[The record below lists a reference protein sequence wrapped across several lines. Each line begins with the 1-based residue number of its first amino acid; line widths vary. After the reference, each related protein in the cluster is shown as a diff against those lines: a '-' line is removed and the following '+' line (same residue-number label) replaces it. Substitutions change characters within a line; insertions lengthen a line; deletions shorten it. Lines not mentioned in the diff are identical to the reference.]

1 LTVVEE
7 SRGEDEPEVTGGT
20 RIVMLGF
27 GLFLF
32 FFGLP
37 FAAGGGFTLFEG
49 LGVLPDSYGF
59 DPFLV
64 CFSLP
69 FLGVGLA
76 FVAGGIKMV
85 VSGVLGKDMGLRI
98 GGDDDDEDDDGVH
111 GREHHESGRSNT
123 AFAYI
128 SREALLAQIHG
139 TEGSVEDTASS
150 ATGPIVEEE
159 RTSED
164 ILAPQQAENPGE
176 RVPQASQEA
185 GEVPS
190 QPSETQEGGAGFWN
204 LGDGADSS

>member
-1 LTVVEE
+1 MEE
-7 SRGEDEPEVTGGT
+7 RRGEDEPEVTGRT

-85 VSGVLGKDMGLRI
+85 VGGVLGKDMGLRI

-123 AFAYI
+123 AFAYP

-139 TEGSVEDTASS
+139 TEGSVEGTASS
-150 ATGPIVEEE
+150 ATEPIVEEE

-164 ILAPQQAENPGE
+164 ILAPQHTENPGE
-176 RVPQASQEA
+176 GVPQAANGAEDVTA
-185 GEVPS
+185 
-190 QPSETQEGGAGFWN
+190 QPFETMEGGTGFWN
-204 LGDGADSS
+204 LGDGADSR

>member
-1 LTVVEE
+1 VEE
-7 SRGEDEPEVTGGT
+7 NQGEEKREVTGAT
-20 RIVMLGF
+20 RIGMLGF

-37 FAAGGGFTLFEG
+37 FAAGGGFTLLEG

-85 VSGVLGKDMGLRI
+85 VGGVLGKDMGLRI
-98 GGDDDDEDDDGVH
+98 GGDDDDEDHDDAPD
-111 GREHHESGRSNT
+111 REHDESGRSNT
-123 AFAYI
+123 AFAYP

-139 TEGSVEDTASS
+139 TEVFVEQTTSSVEAPL
-150 ATGPIVEEE
+150 AEEDN
-159 RTSED
+159 TSEET
-164 ILAPQQAENPGE
+164 LAPQQAKDHGE
-176 RVPQASQEA
+176 GVPQAAKGAEDVTA
-185 GEVPS
+185 
-190 QPSETQEGGAGFWN
+190 QPSKTTEGGTGFWN

>member
-1 LTVVEE
+1 MEE

-139 TEGSVEDTASS
+139 TEGSVEGTASS
-150 ATGPIVEEE
+150 ATEPIVEEE
-159 RTSED
+159 RTSEES
-164 ILAPQQAENPGE
+164 LAPQQAKDHGE
-176 RVPQASQEA
+176 GVPQAAKGAEDVTA
-185 GEVPS
+185 
-190 QPSETQEGGAGFWN
+190 QPSETMEGGTGFWD
-204 LGDGADSS
+204 LGDGADSR

>member
-1 LTVVEE
+1 MEE
-7 SRGEDEPEVTGGT
+7 NQGEEKREVTGGT
-20 RIVMLGF
+20 RIVMLGV

-37 FAAGGGFTLFEG
+37 FAAGGGFTLLEG

-85 VSGVLGKDMGLRI
+85 VGGVLGKDMGLRI
-98 GGDDDDEDDDGVH
+98 GGDDDDEDHDDAPD
-111 GREHHESGRSNT
+111 REHDESGRSNT
-123 AFAYI
+123 AFAYP

-139 TEGSVEDTASS
+139 TASTKATPSIEEVQTEEASTPEATEDEEASP
-150 ATGPIVEEE
+150 A
-159 RTSED
+159 
-164 ILAPQQAENPGE
+164 
-176 RVPQASQEA
+176 
-185 GEVPS
+185 EVP
-190 QPSETQEGGAGFWN
+190 PSEESTTVDGGFWN
-204 LGDGADSS
+204 LSKDE

>member
-1 LTVVEE
+1 MEE
-7 SRGEDEPEVTGGT
+7 PRGEDEPEVTGRT

-85 VSGVLGKDMGLRI
+85 VGGVLGKDMGLRI

-139 TEGSVEDTASS
+139 TEGSVEGTASS
-150 ATGPIVEEE
+150 ATEPIVEEE
-159 RTSED
+159 RTSEES
-164 ILAPQQAENPGE
+164 LAPQQAKDHGE
-176 RVPQASQEA
+176 GVPQAAKGAEDVTA
-185 GEVPS
+185 
-190 QPSETQEGGAGFWN
+190 QPSETMEGGTGFWD
-204 LGDGADSS
+204 LGDGADSR

>member
-1 LTVVEE
+1 MTVVEE
-7 SRGEDEPEVTGGT
+7 PRGEDEPEVTGRT

-85 VSGVLGKDMGLRI
+85 VGGVLGKDMGLRI
-98 GGDDDDEDDDGVH
+98 GGDDDDEDHDDAPD
-111 GREHHESGRSNT
+111 REHDESGRSNT

-139 TEGSVEDTASS
+139 TEAFGEDTTSSVEAPLT
-150 ATGPIVEEE
+150 EEDN
-159 RTSED
+159 TSEET
-164 ILAPQQAENPGE
+164 LAPQQAKDHGE
-176 RVPQASQEA
+176 GVPQAAKGAEDVTA
-185 GEVPS
+185 
-190 QPSETQEGGAGFWN
+190 QPSKTMEGGTGFWD
-204 LGDGADSS
+204 LGDGADSR

>member
-1 LTVVEE
+1 VEE
-7 SRGEDEPEVTGGT
+7 NQGEEKREVTGAT
-20 RIVMLGF
+20 RIGMLGF

-37 FAAGGGFTLFEG
+37 FAAGGGFTLLEG

-85 VSGVLGKDMGLRI
+85 VGGVLGKDMGLRI
-98 GGDDDDEDDDGVH
+98 GGDDDDEDHDDAPD
-111 GREHHESGRSNT
+111 REHDESGRSNT
-123 AFAYI
+123 AFAYP

-139 TEGSVEDTASS
+139 TEVFVEQTTSSVEAPL
-150 ATGPIVEEE
+150 AEEDN
-159 RTSED
+159 TSEET
-164 ILAPQQAENPGE
+164 LGPQQAKDHGE
-176 RVPQASQEA
+176 GVPQAAKGAEDVTA
-185 GEVPS
+185 
-190 QPSETQEGGAGFWN
+190 QPSKTTEGGTGFWN

>member
-1 LTVVEE
+1 MTVVEE
-7 SRGEDEPEVTGGT
+7 PRGEDEPEVTGRT

-85 VSGVLGKDMGLRI
+85 VGGVLGKDMGLRI

-123 AFAYI
+123 AFAYP

-139 TEGSVEDTASS
+139 TASTKATPSIEEVQTEDTSTPEATEDEEASP
-150 ATGPIVEEE
+150 A
-159 RTSED
+159 
-164 ILAPQQAENPGE
+164 
-176 RVPQASQEA
+176 
-185 GEVPS
+185 EVPL
-190 QPSETQEGGAGFWN
+190 SEESTTVDGGFWN
-204 LGDGADSS
+204 LSKDE

>member
-1 LTVVEE
+1 MTVVEE
-7 SRGEDEPEVTGGT
+7 SRGEDEPEVTGRT

-85 VSGVLGKDMGLRI
+85 VGGVLGKDMGLRI

-111 GREHHESGRSNT
+111 GREHHESGRPNT

-128 SREALLAQIHG
+128 SREDLLAQIHG
-139 TEGSVEDTASS
+139 TPSTNATPSVEQVDHQGEA
-150 ATGPIVEEE
+150 
-159 RTSED
+159 TSEA
-164 ILAPQQAENPGE
+164 I
-176 RVPQASQEA
+176 
-185 GEVPS
+185 
-190 QPSETQEGGAGFWN
+190 EGGDTSPTEVSPNEESTTGDGGFWDLSKN
-204 LGDGADSS
+204 T

>member
-1 LTVVEE
+1 LDV
-7 SRGEDEPEVTGGT
+7 
-20 RIVMLGF
+20 
-27 GLFLF
+27 FLI
-32 FFGLP
+32 
-37 FAAGGGFTLFEG
+37 
-49 LGVLPDSYGF
+49 
-59 DPFLV
+59 
-64 CFSLP
+64 CFSIP
-69 FLGVGLA
+69 FLGVGGLL
-76 FVAGGIKMV
+76 VVGGLTSIV
-85 VSGVLGKDMGLRI
+85 GGVLGKEMGVHI
-98 GGDDDDEDDDGVH
+98 GRGDDDEDHDDAPD
-111 GREHHESGRSNT
+111 REHDESGRSNT

-150 ATGPIVEEE
+150 VTEPIVEEE

-164 ILAPQQAENPGE
+164 ILAPQHAENPGE

>member
-7 SRGEDEPEVTGGT
+7 SRGEDEPEVTGRT

-85 VSGVLGKDMGLRI
+85 VGGVLGKDMGLRI
-98 GGDDDDEDDDGVH
+98 GGDDDDEDHDDAPD
-111 GREHHESGRSNT
+111 REHDESGRSNT

-139 TEGSVEDTASS
+139 TEAFAEDTTSSVEAPL
-150 ATGPIVEEE
+150 AEEDN
-159 RTSED
+159 TSEET
-164 ILAPQQAENPGE
+164 LAPQQAKDHG
-176 RVPQASQEA
+176 
-185 GEVPS
+185 
-190 QPSETQEGGAGFWN
+190 
-204 LGDGADSS
+204 

>member
-1 LTVVEE
+1 MTVVEE
-7 SRGEDEPEVTGGT
+7 SRGEDEPEVTGKT

-85 VSGVLGKDMGLRI
+85 VGGVLGKDMGLRI
-98 GGDDDDEDDDGVH
+98 GGDDDDEDHDDAPD
-111 GREHHESGRSNT
+111 REHDESGRSNT
-123 AFAYI
+123 AFAYP

-139 TEGSVEDTASS
+139 TASTKATPSIEEVQTEEASTPEATEDEEASP
-150 ATGPIVEEE
+150 A
-159 RTSED
+159 
-164 ILAPQQAENPGE
+164 
-176 RVPQASQEA
+176 
-185 GEVPS
+185 EVP
-190 QPSETQEGGAGFWN
+190 PSEESTTVDGGFWN
-204 LGDGADSS
+204 LSKDE